1 MKRRE
6 EEKKRE
12 RGEKREKETGKGK
25 VLTRSSRAWSDSVE
39 HADRRVRDRVIERA
53 VFFFDGRCL
62 ARERQEGETSI
73 RVMSEVMR

>member
-1 MKRRE
+1 MRRRE

-12 RGEKREKETGKGK
+12 REGGEKREKETGKGK

-53 VFFFDGRCL
+53 VFF
-62 ARERQEGETSI
+62 
-73 RVMSEVMR
+73 